1 MRDAPPRGTAA
12 RRFAFQGEPG
22 AYSDEALAAAFGEV
36 ERLPRRSLGA
46 VFAAVE
52 SGEASAGIVPVEN
65 SYAGSI
71 NETYDLLLTSP
82 LVIVAE
88 LTHHVKH
95 CLLALPG
102 ETLTTVRRVLSHP
115 QALAQCAAF
124 IDAHGLQ
131 TVAEYDTAG
140 SARRVAEERLASTA
154 AVASR
159 RAADLYGLAILAEDI
174 QTASRNLTRFLLL
187 AREPAPPSV
196 PAKTSLVFG
205 TANAPGAL
213 HRALGVFAGRALN
226 LSKLE
231 SRPARDLA
239 AADSA
244 WEYIFYVDIDAHANE
259 PAMAEALAD
268 LREVTTFVRV
278 LGAYPRAVAN
288 ARQGHCS

>member
-1 MRDAPPRGTAA
+1 MRGAPGAGSAVLAPRI
-12 RRFAFQGEPG
+12 AFQGEPG

-36 ERLPRRSLGA
+36 DRLPRRTLAA

-52 SGEASAGIVPVEN
+52 SEEATAGIVPVEN

-82 LVIVAE
+82 LLIVGE
-88 LTHHVKH
+88 LTHPVNH

-102 ETLTTVRRVLSHP
+102 EPLATVTRVLSHP

-124 IDAHGLQ
+124 IDHHGFEM
-131 TVAEYDTAG
+131 VPEYDTAG
-140 SARRVAEERLASTA
+140 SARRVAEEGLAGA
-154 AVASR
+154 AAIASR
-159 RAADLYGLAILAEDI
+159 RAADLYGLAVLAESI
-174 QTASRNLTRFLLL
+174 QTAPRNLTRFLLL
-187 AREPAPPSV
+187 GREPAAV
-196 PAKTSLVFG
+196 AAPAKTSLVFG

-213 HRALGVFAGRALN
+213 HRTLGVFAGRALN

-244 WEYIFYVDIDAHANE
+244 WEYIFYVDIDAHVNE

-268 LREVTTFVRV
+268 LQTVATFVRV
-278 LGAYPRAVAN
+278 LGAYPRAAT
-288 ARQGHCS
+288 

>member
-1 MRDAPPRGTAA
+1 VTDAGPGGPIASRI
-12 RRFAFQGEPG
+12 AFQGEPG

-36 ERLPRRSLGA
+36 DRLPHRTLAG

-52 SGEASAGIVPVEN
+52 SGQATRGIVPVEN

-82 LVIVAE
+82 LVIAGE
-88 LTHHVKH
+88 LTHPVNH

-102 ETLTTVRRVLSHP
+102 ETLATVTRVLSHP

-124 IDAHGLQ
+124 IDTRGWQ
-131 TVAEYDTAG
+131 TVPEYDTAG

-154 AVASR
+154 AIASR
-159 RAADLYGLAILAEDI
+159 RAAELYGLAVLAEGI
-174 QTASRNLTRFLLL
+174 QTAPRNLTRFLLL

-244 WEYIFYVDIDAHANE
+244 WEYIFYVDLDAHVTE
-259 PAMAEALAD
+259 PAMAAALTE
-268 LREVTTFVRV
+268 LRAVATFVRV
-278 LGAYPRAVAN
+278 LGAYPRALA
-288 ARQGHCS
+288 